1 MQRREYRKLLN
12 HADLLIII
20 SSICIGT
27 LSSIPKLFRLKMDI
41 YELGIDVSIFSL
53 FTLFVWYFNL
63 YNLPNDKD
71 KESRTA
77 GLGWRFLRTLL
88 LGLFVMAL
96 FVAIHQLLLP
106 KYPLASM
113 LGMYEFRGIVINMTI
128 SLFLF
133 LFYQNH
139 ITNSI
144 RVELEGIKMD
154 NLNAQFDLLK
164 QQVNPHFLFN
174 SLSTLKSMVDS
185 RDTKASHFI
194 DMLSDFYRSS
204 LEKKEADY
212 TDLSKELK
220 LLDAYLYL
228 LKARYED
235 AFDIE
240 ISVSD
245 DSLSACIPP
254 FTLQLLMENCL
265 KHNVVSSDN
274 PLHIRIYEVEDHLV
288 IENPIQRRRSV
299 SPSAGIG
306 LNNIRQRYRRL
317 FDMDI
322 ETNQD
327 DELFSIKLP
336 LIYEDRNH

>member
-1 MQRREYRKLLN
+1 MQRKEYRKILS
-12 HADLLIII
+12 HADLLIVV

-27 LSSIPKLFRLKMDI
+27 LSSIPKLFRLHMDI

-63 YNLPNDKD
+63 YNLPGEMQKQ
-71 KESRTA
+71 SRSR
-77 GLGWRFLRTLL
+77 GIGWRFLRTLL
-88 LGLFVMAL
+88 LGLFVMAA

-113 LGMYEFRGIVINMTI
+113 MGMYEFRGVVINMTI

-144 RVELEGIKMD
+144 KVELEGIKLD

-174 SLSTLKSMVDS
+174 SLSTLKSMIDT
-185 RDTKASHFI
+185 RDPKASHFI

-212 TDLSKELK
+212 TALSQELK
-220 LLDAYLYL
+220 LLEAYLYL
-228 LKARYED
+228 LKARYEN
-235 AFDIE
+235 AFEID
-240 ISVSD
+240 ISVPQTCMN
-245 DSLSACIPP
+245 ACIPP

-265 KHNVVSSDN
+265 KHNALSDDN
-274 PLHIRIYEVEDHLV
+274 PLNIRVYEQDGNLV
-288 IENPIQRRRSV
+288 VENPIHPRRSIA
-299 SPSAGIG
+299 PSAGIG

-317 FDMDI
+317 FGKNI
-322 ETNQD
+322 EVQHGD
-327 DELFSIKLP
+327 VLFSIKLP
-336 LIYEDRNH
+336 LIYEDRYY